1 VDLDAEAVELNLVL
15 PIVASWHRFGA
26 LRMAGL
32 DELEEHT
39 QSLDEAGPPRYML
52 TASPAGEC

>member
-1 VDLDAEAVELNLVL
+1 VL
-15 PIVASWHRFGA
+15 PIVAGWHRFGA

-39 QSLDEAGPPRYML
+39 QSLDEPGAPRYRL
-52 TASPAGEC
+52 TAFQAGER